1 MIYSTENILI
11 QEVHLVLEDGKLV
24 VKMSPAESQHA
35 LLAQQSQPTSGLT
48 LDGKGQLGWGAPNSP
63 SVLPTPSWTD
73 HPSYTVSLPCQAV
86 QSTKTLLW
94 QTLQSGKEFAQQKM
108 SRCWWHVGGE
118 SPWPAQQCPL
128 ARKEDRGLPWP
139 LLCRDNK
146 LQQITLEVRGT
157 SQKSFSQTRSPFPQ
171 TNTAAVL
178 TLCQWAQQKISSY
191 CTLTLVLSRTLIY
204 TPHPNPHTPP
214 ISQPFVFHRKQVDK
228 PHLSI
233 S

>member
-35 LLAQQSQPTSGLT
+35 VLAQQSQPTSGLT

-94 QTLQSGKEFAQQKM
+94 QTLQSGEEFAQQKM
-108 SRCWWHVGGE
+108 SLMLVTCWRRESLASTAVSLGKKGGLRT
-118 SPWPAQQCPL
+118 AMATALQGQQ
-128 ARKEDRGLPWP
+128 
-139 LLCRDNK
+139 
-146 LQQITLEVRGT
+146 
-157 SQKSFSQTRSPFPQ
+157 
-171 TNTAAVL
+171 TAADHLGSEGYFPEVIF
-178 TLCQWAQQKISSY
+178 TDKKTISTDKHGCSSHFMPVGSTENLLMLHTHS
-191 CTLTLVLSRTLIY
+191 CTL
-204 TPHPNPHTPP
+204 
-214 ISQPFVFHRKQVDK
+214 
-228 PHLSI
+228 
-233 S
+233 